1 MGKQADRRTI
11 WEIAQA
17 TGLDESISK
26 VAAIFGVDDVAID
39 QGDGQGWIYLK
50 RDPDD
55 VDRVLPGA
63 ATTREHFKQT
73 LADAKRTNKHLKG
86 NK

>member
-17 TGLDESISK
+17 TGLDDSISK

-39 QGDGQGWIYLK
+39 AGDGEGWIYLK
-50 RDPDD
+50 RDPDE
-55 VDRVLPGA
+55 VDRVLPGVT
-63 ATTREHFKQT
+63 ATKDERKALLAEHKKQ
-73 LADAKRTNKHLKG
+73 NKHLKG
-86 NK
+86 

>member
-1 MGKQADRRTI
+1 MSRQADRREI

-17 TGLDESISK
+17 TGLAESISK

-39 QGDGQGWIYLK
+39 QGDGEGWIYLK

-63 ATTREHFKQT
+63 AATKDQSKAI
-73 LADAKRTNKHLKG
+73 LAAHKKPNKHLKG
-86 NK
+86 

>member
-1 MGKQADRRTI
+1 MSRQADRREI

-17 TGLDESISK
+17 TGLADSISK

-39 QGDGQGWIYLK
+39 QGDGEGWTYLK

-63 ATTREHFKQT
+63 ATTKAEFKQT
-73 LADAKRTNKHLKG
+73 LADIKKPNKHLKG
-86 NK
+86 

>member
-1 MGKQADRRTI
+1 MGTQADRRAI
-11 WEIAQA
+11 WEIAKA
-17 TGLDESISK
+17 TGLDESIGRI
-26 VAAIFGVDDVAID
+26 AEIFGVDDVAID
-39 QGDGQGWIYLK
+39 QGDGAGWIYLK

-63 ATTREHFKQT
+63 ATTREDFKQT
-73 LADAKRTNKHLKG
+73 LADAKRANKHLKG